1 MRITLPQLLLYGG
14 LLLTL
19 AAAADYRWYPVPVNT
34 GPLTATSRPRLNYEP
49 LPRARQPWRLCAV
62 LPHLKDN
69 YWLAVN
75 YGLVA
80 EARRQGVRIQ
90 VYFGP
95 GYTAVEP
102 QLAQLRDCVSGGADA
117 LLIAA
122 VHPRALN
129 AELAQLHARGLK
141 LIDLANGIDS
151 PHIDARSLV
160 AYDSLAALAGRYLV
174 KRHHD
179 TAEPVPVAWFPGPR
193 HAQWAEAADRGFRAA
208 LAGTPIHIV
217 ASYYGD
223 TGLDSQR
230 RLVEQALRE
239 HPEVRYLVGTAVTA
253 EAATRLLHPQARP
266 KPPGIISYYF
276 SAAVYDGLRRG
287 SLLAA
292 GTDAPVLQARI
303 AVDQAVR
310 LLENEPV
317 HRVVSPQLQL
327 ITPDTIHRLDRLG
340 SLAPSGFHITLDVP

>member
-1 MRITLPQLLLYGG
+1 MRIIIRRL
-14 LLLTL
+14 L
-19 AAAADYRWYPVPVNT
+19 AAGSLALSLGAGADYRWYPVPVST
-34 GPLTATSRPRLNYEP
+34 GPLDARSRPQQNYEP
-49 LPRARQPWRLCAV
+49 LAQARRPWRLCAV

-80 EARRQGVRIQ
+80 EARRQGVRLQ
-90 VYFGP
+90 VYFGA
-95 GYTAVEP
+95 GYTAVEA
-102 QLAQLRDCVSGGADA
+102 QLSQLRDCVSGGADA

-129 AELAQLHARGLK
+129 PELAQLRARGLK

-151 PHIDARSLV
+151 PHLDARSLV
-160 AYDSLAALAGRYLV
+160 AYDNLAALAGRYLV
-174 KRHHD
+174 NRHQHQ
-179 TAEPVPVAWFPGPR
+179 TEPIPIAWFPGPP
-193 HAQWAEAADRGFRAA
+193 HAQWTAAADRGFRAA
-208 LAGTPIHIV
+208 LAGAPIRIV

-253 EAATRLLHPQARP
+253 EAASRLLHQHPRP

-292 GTDAPVLQARI
+292 ATDAPVLQARI

-310 LLENEPV
+310 LLEGEPV
-317 HRVVSPQLQL
+317 QRVVSPQSQL
-327 ITPDTIHRLDRLG
+327 ITPDTVHRLDRFG